1 MPKPRIWLLLAG
13 IDFYLNEANQL
24 QGAINDVLSME
35 LSLKEY
41 YKEINVIKLLASVTG
56 ESGQTAPPED
66 KHLWPT
72 WDNFTGKLKDI
83 TSKAS
88 ASDIV
93 WIHYSGHGT
102 LLSTKTPE
110 FTYQE
115 GYGID
120 AALVLWEP
128 NSSQGVRYLRGIELA
143 RLLDDMVNK
152 GLKVTVVLDSCH
164 SGSISRDGDHKVRGI
179 PWSIDVD
186 SEFPPHESVLPQ
198 YSASK
203 EKILRDAA
211 TTSHWLLHPQGYTLL
226 AACGPHERAKE
237 IKLKKTH
244 GALSHFICKAFD
256 YCAQNK
262 IQDVTHELIYR
273 HVYAYIFKIV
283 RQHPILIGTEK
294 STLWGAEV
302 ACMHTRSTFEIIKV
316 SADQEI
322 WMNAGFVHG
331 ACTGDEY
338 GVYIHAEAKELVT
351 RITITDVEAV
361 HSVAKYTSA
370 MGPDTNGFRIQV
382 GYCAILTKPAR
393 PRAYVKRFPGANDSW
408 EESLK
413 ESVWLQHLPSDD
425 LASVDIP
432 CFSVKPE
439 THRYTILDTKGDVI
453 LNLPPLNPSNPC
465 FNKQIFIILEH
476 LSKYTFVQ
484 ALDNRST
491 NSLTDSEFMITVKA
505 QADHLSSYK
514 SRSSITVPH
523 DSTLDVEFHN
533 LTQEVL
539 YFTVLN
545 LTPLRRIKRVYPKL
559 KEFQSV
565 LPRNP
570 QKVLPKEIRGI
581 ALSGMDRLKP
591 HVTVPERLRVQ
602 QQGSVGTEDVL
613 KFIVSTDPVR
623 GIKSLE
629 LLDLW
634 DAVEHDV
641 ASVRSADETFG
652 ASVQKSLMEKSKGP
666 RQLGGE
672 KPMIKWACR
681 SITIRTVLEVN

>member
-1 MPKPRIWLLLAG
+1 MPKPRIWLLLVG
-13 IDFYLNEANQL
+13 IDFYLNEANRL
-24 QGAINDVLSME
+24 QGAINDVFRME

-41 YKEINVIKLLASVTG
+41 YKEINVIKLSASVTS
-56 ESGQTAPPED
+56 EPGQTAPPED
-66 KHLWPT
+66 KHWWPT

-88 ASDIV
+88 AGDIV

-102 LLSTKTPE
+102 LQSTKTPE

-143 RLLDDMVNK
+143 ILLDNMVDK

-186 SEFPPHESVLPQ
+186 SEFPLESMLPQ
-198 YSASK
+198 SSASK

-211 TTSHWLLHPQGYTLL
+211 TKSHWLLHPQGYTLL

-237 IKLKKTH
+237 IKLKETR
-244 GALSHFICKAFD
+244 GALSHFICKAFG

-273 HVYAYIFKIV
+273 QVYAYMSKV
-283 RQHPILIGTEK
+283 ARQHPILIGTEK

-302 ACMHTRSTFEIIKV
+302 ARMDIRSTFEIIKV
-316 SADQEI
+316 SVDQEV

-338 GVYIHAEAKELVT
+338 GVYVHAEAKELVT

-370 MGPDTNGFRIQV
+370 LGPDANGFRIQV
-382 GYCAILTKPAR
+382 GYCAILTKLAR
-393 PRAYVKRFPGANDSW
+393 PRAYIKLFPGANGSW

-413 ESVWLQHLPSDD
+413 ESVWLQYLPSDE
-425 LASVDIP
+425 LAPVDIP
-432 CFSVKPE
+432 CFSVKPDR
-439 THRYTILDTKGDVI
+439 HQYTILDAKADVI
-453 LNLPPLNPSNPC
+453 LNLPPLIPSNPC
-465 FNKQIFIILEH
+465 ISKQIFTILEH

-484 ALDNRST
+484 ALDNRRT
-491 NSLTDSEFMITVKA
+491 NSLTDSEFMITVKD
-505 QADHLSSYK
+505 QADHLNSYK
-514 SRSSITVPH
+514 SGSSITVPH
-523 DSTLDVEFHN
+523 DSKLDIEFHN
-533 LTQEVL
+533 LTQKVL

-545 LTPLRRIKRVYPKL
+545 LTPLRRIKHLYPKH
-559 KEFQSV
+559 KEYQSV
-565 LPRNP
+565 LPRDP
-570 QKVLPKEIRGI
+570 QKVLPREMGDI
-581 ALSGMDRLKP
+581 APPGVDRLEP
-591 HVTVPERLRVQ
+591 RVTVPARLRAQ

-623 GIKSLE
+623 GTKSLE
-629 LLDLW
+629 LPDLW

-641 ASVRSADETFG
+641 APVRSADETFG
-652 ASVQKSLMEKSKGP
+652 APVQKSLVEKSKGP
-666 RQLGGE
+666 GQLGGE